1 MIGPSPGITLHGQ
14 CVIGTSYRPVP
25 DRSGTN
31 RLSWRPP
38 SPPRRGP
45 DYRAFSAVAFDED
58 RRMIEAQQRVID
70 RSPNPQVIPS
80 AHDRG
85 VTLFNR
91 LVEKLARKDGDAR
104 AAA

>member
-1 MIGPSPGITLHGQ
+1 
-14 CVIGTSYRPVP
+14 
-25 DRSGTN
+25 
-31 RLSWRPP
+31 
-38 SPPRRGP
+38 
-45 DYRAFSAVAFDED
+45 
-58 RRMIEAQQRVID
+58 MIEAQQRVID